1 MEFRR
6 SLGIISLLASLM
18 ALLVCSPFSGD
29 SADDSID
36 GTGIDF
42 TIMATTPMVASWV
55 NQVAGDRIL
64 VTSIIP
70 YSIDPHSYQPAAKDI
85 AQVTQA
91 DYIFAVGLLY
101 EDSWLNKLLDSHP
114 NTTLIE
120 LGDYIHP
127 IKFEGR
133 HHHGDAHDD
142 EHEDAHDD
150 EHEDAHDDEHED
162 AHDDE
167 HEDAHDDEH
176 EDAHDDEHEDAH
188 DEGFYDPH
196 FWFDPIRV
204 SSAVGKIAEVLSDL
218 DPDGATYYAERAQSY
233 RQTLQELDD
242 HIAAQIESIPEQRRK
257 LISGHESLGY
267 LGDRYDI
274 LILQAVIP
282 DLSSETAPT
291 PQDLVE
297 AIELVREHNI
307 SVIFLEIET
316 TGESAER
323 IAEETGARLAEGL
336 SVETLQEGQSYIDFM
351 QYNLDVIVSNLIG

>member
-1 MEFRR
+1 MGFRR
-6 SLGIISLLASLM
+6 FLGITSLLASLM

-29 SADDSID
+29 SADDSTE
-36 GTGIDF
+36 GTGTDF

-70 YSIDPHSYQPAAKDI
+70 YSMDPHSYQPAAKDI

-120 LGDYIHP
+120 LGEYIHP
-127 IKFEGR
+127 IKFEGQHR
-133 HHHGDAHDD
+133 HGG
-142 EHEDAHDD
+142 
-150 EHEDAHDDEHED
+150 
-162 AHDDE
+162 
-167 HEDAHDDEH
+167 AHDDEH

-188 DEGFYDPH
+188 DEGSYDPH

-204 SSAVGKIAEVLSDL
+204 SSAVGKIAKILSDL

-282 DLSSETAPT
+282 NLSSETAPT
-291 PQDLVE
+291 PQDLAE
-297 AIELVREHNI
+297 AIELVQEHNI